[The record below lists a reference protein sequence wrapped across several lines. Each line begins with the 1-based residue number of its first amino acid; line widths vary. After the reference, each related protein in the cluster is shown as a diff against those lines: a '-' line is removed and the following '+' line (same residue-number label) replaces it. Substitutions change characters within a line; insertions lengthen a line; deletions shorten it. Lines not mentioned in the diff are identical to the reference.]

1 MNSGP
6 AQSDVEVRASID
18 ELKKADED
26 VRRVREEGERWQQEN
41 PPPKEPKTVRRMEE
55 VDEFESKKEAWNKL
69 YRERRERLEQAQAR
83 LHAAQKK
90 LVSLLPQH
98 IGYEY
103 KGKRYQREGS
113 SYRVDN
119 IG

>member
-6 AQSDVEVRASID
+6 AQRDVEIRAAINELNEAEKNVRG
-18 ELKKADED
+18 
-26 VRRVREEGERWQQEN
+26 VREEVERWQQEN
-41 PPPKEPKTVRRMEE
+41 PPPKQPKSVQRMAE
-55 VDEFESKKEAWNKL
+55 VEEFERRNEAWNKL
-69 YRERRERLEQAQAR
+69 YMERRERLEQAQAR
-83 LHAAQKK
+83 LHAAQQK
-90 LVSLLPQH
+90 LVRLLPQH

-113 SYRVDN
+113 SYRIDS

>member
-6 AQSDVEVRASID
+6 AQSDVEIRASID
-18 ELKKADED
+18 ELKKAEED

-41 PPPKEPKTVRRMEE
+41 PPPTEPKAVQRLAE
-55 VDEFESKKEAWNKL
+55 VDEFESRKEAWNKL
-69 YRERRERLEQAQAR
+69 YRERRERLEQSQAR
-83 LHAAQKK
+83 LHAAQRK

-103 KGKRYQREGS
+103 KGKRYQREGNA
-113 SYRVDN
+113 YRVDN

>member
-1 MNSGP
+1 M
-6 AQSDVEVRASID
+6 
-18 ELKKADED
+18 
-26 VRRVREEGERWQQEN
+26 
-41 PPPKEPKTVRRMEE
+41 
-55 VDEFESKKEAWNKL
+55 
-69 YRERRERLEQAQAR
+69 ERRERLEQAQAR

-113 SYRVDN
+113 SFRVDN